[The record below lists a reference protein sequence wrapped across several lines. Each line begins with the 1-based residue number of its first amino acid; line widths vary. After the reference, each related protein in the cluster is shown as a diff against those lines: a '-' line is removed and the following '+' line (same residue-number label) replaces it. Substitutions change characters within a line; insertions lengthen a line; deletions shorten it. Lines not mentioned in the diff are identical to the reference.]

1 MMRSTKTAS
10 AIWIMLAAVLSVP
23 AQAQLAQAV
32 LVDASLDDPIYAT
45 GAPGTPNLLF
55 VVEKGGVIQ
64 VFQNEVK
71 QSAPFLDIETLVSSD
86 GERGLL
92 SVAFAPDYASSGLF
106 YVAYT
111 NLNGAI
117 EIAEFKRSA
126 NPLQAQ
132 RNSRRRLLAIPHSG
146 ASNHNGGQLHF
157 FGGLLYIST
166 GDGGNLDPP
175 GEPARNLRSLL
186 GKILRINPAPNGAR
200 PYTVPANNPFVGTG
214 NRAEIFAYGL
224 RNPWRF
230 SFDAGNIIIAD
241 VGQSMQEE
249 INYLPLATAKGANLG
264 WPQYE
269 GNRLFDDD
277 RPGPHPP
284 TFPLVVYA
292 HTNGR
297 CAVIGGYVSRDPR
310 IPDLDGRYIFGDL
323 CNGQIRALVAD
334 VAAQEPTSNVP
345 VGISSRPE
353 IP

>member
-1 MMRSTKTAS
+1 VA
-10 AIWIMLAAVLSVP
+10 
-23 AQAQLAQAV
+23 
-32 LVDASLDDPIYAT
+32 
-45 GAPGTPNLLF
+45 
-55 VVEKGGVIQ
+55 EKRGVIQ

-71 QSAPFLDIETLVSSD
+71 QSAPFLDIETLVSKD

-92 SVAFAPDYASSGLF
+92 SLAFAPDYASSGLF

-117 EIAEFKRSA
+117 EIAEFQRST
-126 NPLQAQ
+126 NPLLAR

-146 ASNHNGGQLHF
+146 ATNHNGGQLHF
-157 FGGLLYIST
+157 SGGLLYIST

-186 GKILRINPAPNGAR
+186 GKILRINPVPSGAS
-200 PYTVPANNPFVGTG
+200 PYTIPANNPFVGTG
-214 NRAEIFAYGL
+214 NRPEIFAYGL

-230 SFDAGNIIIAD
+230 SFDTGNIIIAD
-241 VGQSMQEE
+241 VGQTMQEE
-249 INYLPLATAKGANLG
+249 INYLPLASARGANFG

-269 GNRLFDDD
+269 GNRLFDND

-284 TFPLVVYA
+284 TFPLFVYP
-292 HTNGR
+292 HNNGR

-345 VGISSRPE
+345 VGISAPGVRSFGVGPGRRLYFAQVSGGIGMLKRIDPA
-353 IP
+353 PP